1 MELLAESPPGVQLFP
16 FSPAAALPV
25 LRRMLTPA
33 LAQGPAEFGWKCFR
47 AGRATELA
55 CQGRSIGFILQAGEW
70 KSSAF
75 LKYIDE
81 QAVDEAQLLDMVLGA
96 ENDDD

>member
-1 MELLAESPPGVQLFP
+1 MFLFTP
-16 FSPAAALPV
+16 TVALPV
-25 LRRMLTPA
+25 LRRMLTLA
-33 LAQGPAEFGWKCFR
+33 LAQGSAEFGWKSFR
-47 AGRATELA
+47 AGRATKLA

-81 QAVDEAQLLDMVLGA
+81 EAVDEAQLLDLVLGA
-96 ENDDD
+96 ESDND